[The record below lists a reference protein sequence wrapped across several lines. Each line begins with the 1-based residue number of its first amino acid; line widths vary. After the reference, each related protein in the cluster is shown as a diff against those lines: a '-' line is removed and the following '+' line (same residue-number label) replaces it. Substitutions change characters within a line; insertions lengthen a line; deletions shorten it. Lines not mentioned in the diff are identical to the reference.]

1 MQVIELHINYCRTD
15 GGVRDSSSP
24 GGGGVL
30 ASLDADSGDVRWRH
44 VLEESER
51 VLDISVSERTV
62 ATLSYLPFSSQA
74 GRGGGSADEDEE
86 DTAPHHRVSTET
98 TLFWPES

>member
-1 MQVIELHINYCRTD
+1 M
-15 GGVRDSSSP
+15 
-24 GGGGVL
+24 
-30 ASLDADSGDVRWRH
+30 
-44 VLEESER
+44 EESER